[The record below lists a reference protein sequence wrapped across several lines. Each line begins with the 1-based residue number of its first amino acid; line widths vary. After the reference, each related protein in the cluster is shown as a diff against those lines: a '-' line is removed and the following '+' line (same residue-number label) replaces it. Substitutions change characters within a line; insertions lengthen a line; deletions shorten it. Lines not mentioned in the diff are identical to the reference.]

1 MVPLCQSLLLIDP
14 FVLILVLL
22 LSVLCVVSV
31 CVCMFHGVNLQ
42 LSIFHFNNQVL
53 RKINIAVESEGQKL
67 GVYKS

>member
-1 MVPLCQSLLLIDP
+1 MVSLCQSLLLIDP

-31 CVCMFHGVNLQ
+31 CVCV
-42 LSIFHFNNQVL
+42 SWCDPAAVHFNNQIL
-53 RKINIAVESEGQKL
+53 RKINIAVESDSQKL